1 MSTPIRKRSTVKSE
15 LGASSAQQAPLH
27 ECVRGAIET
36 YLQQLDGVEMSD
48 LYAMVMREV
57 EAPLLDAVL
66 QHAQGNQSKAA
77 QILGLNRGTLRKKLK
92 LYGLE

>member
-1 MSTPIRKRSTVKSE
+1 MSQPTRKRSPEKPE
-15 LGASSAQQAPLH
+15 LLPDSAPNAPLR
-27 ECVRGAIET
+27 ECVREAIDT

-57 EAPLLDAVL
+57 EAPMLEAVL
-66 QHAQGNQSKAA
+66 EHAQGNQTKAA
-77 QILGLNRGTLRKKLK
+77 QILGMNRGTLRKKIK

>member
-1 MSTPIRKRSTVKSE
+1 MSVPTRKRAAAKPDAA
-15 LGASSAQQAPLH
+15 LASAQHAPLR
-27 ECVRGAIET
+27 ECVRAAIDT

-57 EAPLLDAVL
+57 EAPMLEAVL
-66 QHAQGNQSKAA
+66 EHAQHNQSKAA
-77 QILGLNRGTLRKKLK
+77 QILGMNRGTLRKKLK

>member
-1 MSTPIRKRSTVKSE
+1 MSLPTRPRKPVSGFGPGTQR
-15 LGASSAQQAPLH
+15 ASLR
-27 ECVRGAIET
+27 ECVREAIDT

-57 EAPLLDAVL
+57 EAPLLEAVL
-66 QHAQGNQSKAA
+66 EHAQGNQSKAA
-77 QILGLNRGTLRKKLK
+77 QILGMNRGTLRKKLR